1 MLNEGVHIE
10 KIDGVILFRPTAS
23 PIIYKQQIGRA
34 LSASKDIEKCVIC
47 GADTP
52 YRFSTP
58 ISQRE
63 FYVEGSGQ
71 ICIHCHYEIYI
82 KKNR

>member
-1 MLNEGVHIE
+1 METIKSIV
-10 KIDGVILFRPTAS
+10 KT
-23 PIIYKQQIGRA
+23 KQNK
-34 LSASKDIEKCVIC
+34 LDDHIEKCVIC
-47 GADTP
+47 GAETP
-52 YRFSTP
+52 YRVSTP

-71 ICIHCHYEIYI
+71 ICQHCHYEIYI

>member
-1 MLNEGVHIE
+1 MEN
-10 KIDGVILFRPTAS
+10 KIKNVVETKNSKAS
-23 PIIYKQQIGRA
+23 N
-34 LSASKDIEKCVIC
+34 SFEKCVIC

-52 YRFSTP
+52 YRLNTP

-63 FYVEGSGQ
+63 FYVEGLGQ
-71 ICIHCHYEIYI
+71 VCRNCHYEIYI

>member
-1 MLNEGVHIE
+1 MKDTIKNTVSSEFLTNDDP
-10 KIDGVILFRPTAS
+10 ID
-23 PIIYKQQIGRA
+23 
-34 LSASKDIEKCVIC
+34 KCVIC

-58 ISQRE
+58 ISERE

-71 ICIHCHYEIYI
+71 ICIKCHRKIYI
-82 KKNR
+82 TKTGE

>member
-1 MLNEGVHIE
+1 MQIQIKRIADNEKNKV
-10 KIDGVILFRPTAS
+10 DDP
-23 PIIYKQQIGRA
+23 
-34 LSASKDIEKCVIC
+34 IEKCVIC
-47 GADTP
+47 GAETP

-71 ICIHCHYEIYI
+71 ICVHCHYKIYI
-82 KKNR
+82 KKNRQLD

>member
-1 MLNEGVHIE
+1 MEE
-10 KIDGVILFRPTAS
+10 KIKNVVETEQNKVDDP
-23 PIIYKQQIGRA
+23 
-34 LSASKDIEKCVIC
+34 IEKCVVC

-63 FYVEGSGQ
+63 FYIEGAGQ
-71 ICIHCHYEIYI
+71 ICRHCHYEIYI
-82 KKNR
+82 KKSR

>member
-1 MLNEGVHIE
+1 MENIIE
-10 KIDGVILFRPTAS
+10 NATDVKQNKIDDP
-23 PIIYKQQIGRA
+23 
-34 LSASKDIEKCVIC
+34 IEKCVIC
-47 GADTP
+47 GAETP

-71 ICIHCHYEIYI
+71 ICMHCHYKIYI
-82 KKNR
+82 KKNRQTD

>member
-1 MLNEGVHIE
+1 MKNKNKNVVETEEDKV
-10 KIDGVILFRPTAS
+10 DDP
-23 PIIYKQQIGRA
+23 
-34 LSASKDIEKCVIC
+34 IEKCVIC

-52 YRFSTP
+52 YRFSEP

-71 ICIHCHYEIYI
+71 ICRYCHFEIYI
-82 KKNR
+82 NKYR

>member
-1 MLNEGVHIE
+1 MEN
-10 KIDGVILFRPTAS
+10 KIKNVVETEQNKANDP
-23 PIIYKQQIGRA
+23 
-34 LSASKDIEKCVIC
+34 IEKCVIC

-52 YRFSTP
+52 YRFSTL

-71 ICIHCHYEIYI
+71 ICERCHYEIYI

>member
-1 MLNEGVHIE
+1 MKNIIE
-10 KIDGVILFRPTAS
+10 NIADTEQNKADDP
-23 PIIYKQQIGRA
+23 
-34 LSASKDIEKCVIC
+34 IEKCVIC
-47 GADTP
+47 GAETP

-71 ICIHCHYEIYI
+71 ICQHCHYEIYI

>member
-1 MLNEGVHIE
+1 MKNTIKNVEETKLN
-10 KIDGVILFRPTAS
+10 TAND
-23 PIIYKQQIGRA
+23 A
-34 LSASKDIEKCVIC
+34 IEKCVIC

-58 ISQRE
+58 ISQRA

-71 ICIHCHYEIYI
+71 ICQECHYEIYS
-82 KKNR
+82 KKNG

>member
-1 MLNEGVHIE
+1 MENKIE
-10 KIDGVILFRPTAS
+10 NVAVAEHSEDP
-23 PIIYKQQIGRA
+23 
-34 LSASKDIEKCVIC
+34 IEKCVIC

-58 ISQRE
+58 ISQRA

-71 ICIHCHYEIYI
+71 ICGNCHYEIYI

>member
-1 MLNEGVHIE
+1 MN
-10 KIDGVILFRPTAS
+10 D
-23 PIIYKQQIGRA
+23 IIKNVEELEQD
-34 LSASKDIEKCVIC
+34 KVNDPIEKCVIC

-71 ICIHCHYEIYI
+71 ICQHCHYKIYI
-82 KKNR
+82 KKNM

>member
-1 MLNEGVHIE
+1 MKYG
-10 KIDGVILFRPTAS
+10 
-23 PIIYKQQIGRA
+23 KQNQKCCRNRA
-34 LSASKDIEKCVIC
+34 EQSKDPIEKCVIC
-47 GADTP
+47 GAETP

-71 ICIHCHYEIYI
+71 ICQHCHYEIYI

>member
-1 MLNEGVHIE
+1 MENKIE
-10 KIDGVILFRPTAS
+10 NVLEPEQNKVDDP
-23 PIIYKQQIGRA
+23 
-34 LSASKDIEKCVIC
+34 IEKCVIC

-71 ICIHCHYEIYI
+71 ICRHCHYEIYI

>member
-1 MLNEGVHIE
+1 MENEIE
-10 KIDGVILFRPTAS
+10 NVVQA
-23 PIIYKQQIGRA
+23 QQNK
-34 LSASKDIEKCVIC
+34 SNDPIEKCVIC
-47 GADTP
+47 GAETP

-71 ICIHCHYEIYI
+71 ICGHCHYEIYI

>member
-1 MLNEGVHIE
+1 MKNIN
-10 KIDGVILFRPTAS
+10 KIVKTTEQNNVDDP
-23 PIIYKQQIGRA
+23 
-34 LSASKDIEKCVIC
+34 IEKCVIC

-63 FYVEGSGQ
+63 YYVEGSGQ
-71 ICIHCHYEIYI
+71 ICLHCHYNIYI
-82 KKNR
+82 KKNRE

>member
-1 MLNEGVHIE
+1 MKGVNKSDKELEHN
-10 KIDGVILFRPTAS
+10 KKNDPV
-23 PIIYKQQIGRA
+23 
-34 LSASKDIEKCVIC
+34 EKCVIC

-63 FYVEGSGQ
+63 FYIGGAGQ
-71 ICIHCHYEIYI
+71 MCKHCHYESYI
-82 KKNR
+82 KKNM

>member
-1 MLNEGVHIE
+1 MEN
-10 KIDGVILFRPTAS
+10 KIKNVVETEQNKISDP
-23 PIIYKQQIGRA
+23 
-34 LSASKDIEKCVIC
+34 IEKCVIC

-58 ISQRE
+58 ISQRK

-71 ICIHCHYEIYI
+71 ICQHCHY
-82 KKNR
+82 